1 MIIEGLPV
9 GSVFSFMWNLL
20 VSVSFQFVGFLLT
33 FLLHTTHAAKF
44 GSRAGLGITFI
55 QYGFYM
61 RSSDVVVPVAGDDS
75 TSSWSPWAGTSSDS
89 SPVSVRGLLPRLL
102 GTVHSAPP
110 LDGSNTTT
118 ITHDL
123 SEPNGGEIFGGAS
136 ALTPNDWFS
145 FMMMTLGWFILITS
159 FLGFWRVKRWERNVQ
174 RSVMIEREPT
184 SEELAT
190 NAQALRNIEHLF
202 GMAAFSLSP
211 HGRTREHEQ
220 DVEANE
226 RHPSSPLPTSGVIDE
241 TASPIE
247 GDDRGRRFLF
257 SFGR

>member
-9 GSVFSFMWNLL
+9 GSIFSFMWNLL

-61 RSSDVVVPVAGDDS
+61 RSSDVVVPVAGDDP
-75 TSSWSPWAGTSSDS
+75 SSNSWGAWGGTNSDS

-102 GTVHSAPP
+102 GALQAAPP
-110 LDGSNTTT
+110 LDGSNVTT

-123 SEPNGGEIFGGAS
+123 SEPNGGEIFGGTS
-136 ALTPNDWFS
+136 TFTPNDWFS
-145 FMMMTLGWFILITS
+145 FLMMTLGWFILITS

-184 SEELAT
+184 PDELVR
-190 NAQALRNIEHLF
+190 NAHALRHIERAF
-202 GMAAFSLSP
+202 GMTAFTLSP
-211 HGRTREHEQ
+211 YGDQREQ
-220 DVEANE
+220 DVESNDHHSSLPPPASGANAE
-226 RHPSSPLPTSGVIDE
+226 
-241 TASPIE
+241 ASVDGGSQE
-247 GDDRGRRFLF
+247 RRFLF
-257 SFGR
+257 NLGR

>member
-1 MIIEGLPV
+1 MDGDMIIEGLPV
-9 GSVFSFMWNLL
+9 GSIFSFMWNLL

-61 RSSDVVVPVAGDDS
+61 RSSDAVVPVAGDDPS
-75 TSSWSPWAGTSSDS
+75 SHSWSTWGGTGDPST
-89 SPVSVRGLLPRLL
+89 VSVRGLVPRFL
-102 GTVHSAPP
+102 GTVQPAPS

-118 ITHDL
+118 ITQDL
-123 SEPNGGEIFGGAS
+123 SEPNVGGIFGGS
-136 ALTPNDWFS
+136 SSLTPNDWFS

-184 SEELAT
+184 TEELAN
-190 NAQALRNIEHLF
+190 NAQALRNIERVL
-202 GMAAFSLSP
+202 GLATFSLS
-211 HGRTREHEQ
+211 HEQ

-226 RHPSSPLPTSGVIDE
+226 RYPSPPLPDFVANDG
-241 TASPIE
+241 TASPNE
-247 GDDRGRRFLF
+247 GGNRRRRFFF